1 MLVSLP
7 LTDMRNLIR
16 SLCLALVWVLSAA
29 THAAPADHIL
39 ERAYVVDEGAKLSL
53 DEVRQMPVQRY
64 DGPLSRGFTDA
75 ATWIR
80 ITVAPVPASRPGE
93 MLVVR
98 VRPVYLD
105 EIQLFDSLDTSGV
118 TRVAGDRTDWHA
130 SEFKSLNHGFLIP
143 ASDAPREIWLR
154 LKTTSTSLIHVQVL
168 NMDEAQQANRMQEM
182 VYGLM
187 MGTLLLFFLWA
198 VLQWS
203 LRRETLMAAFTVSQL
218 VAAAYAMVYVGYA
231 RMLGADYF
239 SVGAIEGF
247 SCVVYCAYV
256 LVGFVFHY
264 FLLREFRPWLPGLRV
279 MLGVGILAFVV
290 EMALLASGQT
300 LLAMQTNIT
309 LVAVGP
315 VFFLVL
321 SISCRAWTAAGEDD
335 LPLLPKW
342 MVVGFYFL
350 LTAALV
356 IASSPALGLARA
368 PEVNLHMFLIHGILT
383 GVILIVL
390 LQLRAHRIEASRN
403 LAYLRARSAAQQV
416 EIERQ
421 KSQLQG
427 RFMEMLAHEVKT
439 SLSVLHMVFGV
450 SRLNP
455 EMLEHGRRTVN
466 NINELIERC
475 LQAEKFD
482 DDEIISHFENFSVD
496 TLIEEVLSR
505 LPDRARVSVEQAE
518 SMTVS
523 SDWQIFKS
531 VLSNLVDNALKYS
544 PSESTVHLRVRSGTL
559 DGRAGCEI
567 SVENLV
573 QSGPSSTGFP
583 DRDEL
588 FKKYYRADGARKHSG
603 SGLGLYLVANFMRLL
618 KGEVRYEPLE
628 KSVRFTVCL
637 PS

>member
-1 MLVSLP
+1 MQAITRFVFLVL
-7 LTDMRNLIR
+7 LGLF
-16 SLCLALVWVLSAA
+16 SAA
-29 THAAPADHIL
+29 ALADPADHIL
-39 ERAYVVDEGAKLSL
+39 ERAYVVDESGKLTL
-53 DEVRQMPVQRY
+53 DEIRQMPVQRY
-64 DGPLSRGFTDA
+64 EGVLSRGFTES

-80 ITVAPVPASRPGE
+80 ITVAPVQGIRSGE
-93 MLVVR
+93 PLAVR

-105 EIQLFDSLDTSGV
+105 EIRLFDPLDTSG
-118 TRVAGDRTDWHA
+118 RVRIAGDRTEWHA

-168 NMDEAQQANRMQEM
+168 TMEEAQHANRIQEM

-198 VLQWS
+198 VLQWF
-203 LRRETLMAAFTVSQL
+203 LQREVLMLAFTISQL
-218 VAAAYAMVYVGYA
+218 TAIAYALVYVGYA
-231 RMLGADYF
+231 RLIGGEYF
-239 SVGAIEGF
+239 SAAVIDSF

-256 LVGFVFHY
+256 VVGIVFHY
-264 FLLREFRPWLPGLRV
+264 FMMREFKPWMPGLRL
-279 MLGVGILAFVV
+279 MLAAGILAFVA
-290 EMALLASGQT
+290 EMVLMAVGSTMSAMRLNLTVVAVSPLLLAT
-300 LLAMQTNIT
+300 LSFT
-309 LVAVGP
+309 
-315 VFFLVL
+315 
-321 SISCRAWTAAGEDD
+321 CRAWPAAAEDER
-335 LPLLPKW
+335 PVIPKW
-342 MVVGFYFL
+342 MLVGFYSL
-350 LTAALV
+350 LSVALV
-356 IASSPALGLARA
+356 VATSPALGLAKG
-368 PEVNLHMFLIHGILT
+368 PEFNLHMFLIHGLMT

-390 LQLRAHRIEASRN
+390 LQLRAYRIEESRN
-403 LAYLRARSAAQQV
+403 RAYLRARSAAQQ
-416 EIERQ
+416 IELEKQ

-466 NINELIERC
+466 NINQLIERC

-482 DDEIISHFENFSVD
+482 DDEIISHFENFSVEA
-496 TLIEEVLSR
+496 LIEDLLSKQ
-505 LPDRARVSVEQAE
+505 PDRARISVEQDAPA
-518 SMTVS
+518 TVN

-531 VLSNLVDNALKYS
+531 VLSNLVDNGLKYS
-544 PSESTVHLRVRSGTL
+544 LPGSTILLKVKSAQLGE
-559 DGRAGCEI
+559 RAGCEI

-573 QSGPSSTGFP
+573 QSGPGSTGFP

-588 FKKYYRADGARKHSG
+588 FRKYYRADGARKHSG

-628 KSVRFTVCL
+628 KSVRFTVWL

>member
-1 MLVSLP
+1 MHAITRYVFAVLLG
-7 LTDMRNLIR
+7 L
-16 SLCLALVWVLSAA
+16 LSAA
-29 THAAPADHIL
+29 ALADPADHIL
-39 ERAYVVDEGAKLSL
+39 ERAYVVDESGNLTL
-53 DEVRQMPVQRY
+53 DEIRKMPVQRY
-64 DGPLSRGFTDA
+64 EGVLSRGFTES

-80 ITVAPVPASRPGE
+80 ITVAPVQGISTGE
-93 MLVVR
+93 QLAVR

-105 EIQLFDSLDTSGV
+105 EIRLFDPLDTSG
-118 TRVAGDRTDWHA
+118 RVRIAGDRTEWHA

-143 ASDAPREIWLR
+143 AADAPRDIWLR

-168 NMDEAQQANRMQEM
+168 TMEEAQHANRMQEM

-203 LRRETLMAAFTVSQL
+203 LQREVLMAVFTVSQL
-218 VAAAYAMVYVGYA
+218 KAIAYALVYVGYA
-231 RMLGADYF
+231 RLIGGEYF
-239 SVGAIEGF
+239 SAALIDTF

-256 LVGFVFHY
+256 AVGIVFHY
-264 FLLREFRPWLPGLRV
+264 FMLREFKPWMPGLRL
-279 MLGVGILAFVV
+279 MLAAGILAFVV
-290 EMALLASGQT
+290 EMGMMATGSTLA
-300 LLAMQTNIT
+300 AMRLNLTV
-309 LVAVGP
+309 VAVSP
-315 VFFLVL
+315 LVFATL
-321 SISCRAWTAAGEDD
+321 SYTCRAWSAAAEEDR
-335 LPLLPKW
+335 PVIPRW
-342 MVVGFYFL
+342 MLVGFYSVL
-350 LTAALV
+350 AAALV
-356 IASSPALGLARA
+356 AATSPALGLAKG
-368 PEVNLHMFLIHGILT
+368 PEFNLHMFLIHGIMT
-383 GVILIVL
+383 GVILVVL
-390 LQLRAHRIEASRN
+390 LQLRAYRIEEARN
-403 LAYLRARSAAQQV
+403 RAYLRARSAAQQI
-416 EIERQ
+416 EIEKQ

-427 RFMEMLAHEVKT
+427 RFIEMLAHEVKT

-466 NINELIERC
+466 NINQLIERC

-482 DDEIISHFENFSVD
+482 DDEIISHFENFPLAA
-496 TLIEEVLSR
+496 LIEDLLSKQ
-505 LPDRARVSVEQAE
+505 PDRARISIEQDGLA
-518 SMTVS
+518 TVN

-544 PSESTVHLRVRSGTL
+544 LPGSTILLKVKSAPLGE
-559 DGRAGCEI
+559 RAGCEI

-573 QSGPSSTGFP
+573 QSGLGSTGFP

-588 FKKYYRADGARKHSG
+588 FRKYYRADGARKHSG

-628 KSVRFTVCL
+628 KSVRFTVWL

>member
-1 MLVSLP
+1 MHAITRYVVAVLLG
-7 LTDMRNLIR
+7 L
-16 SLCLALVWVLSAA
+16 LSAA
-29 THAAPADHIL
+29 ALADPADHIL
-39 ERAYVVDEGAKLSL
+39 ERAYVVDESGKLTL
-53 DEVRQMPVQRY
+53 DEIRKMPVQRY
-64 DGPLSRGFTDA
+64 EGVLSRGITES

-80 ITVAPVPASRPGE
+80 ITVAPVQGISTGE
-93 MLVVR
+93 QLAVR

-105 EIQLFDSLDTSGV
+105 EIRLFDPLDTSG
-118 TRVAGDRTDWHA
+118 RVRIAGDRTEWHA

-143 ASDAPREIWLR
+143 AADAPRDIWLR

-168 NMDEAQQANRMQEM
+168 TMEEAQHANRMQEM

-203 LRRETLMAAFTVSQL
+203 FQREVLMAVFTVSQL
-218 VAAAYAMVYVGYA
+218 KAIAYALVYVGYA
-231 RMLGADYF
+231 RLLGGEYF
-239 SVGAIEGF
+239 SAASIDTF

-256 LVGFVFHY
+256 VVGIIFHY
-264 FLLREFRPWLPGLRV
+264 FMLREFKPWMPGLRL
-279 MLGVGILAFVV
+279 MLAAGILAFVV
-290 EMALLASGQT
+290 EMGLMATGSTLA
-300 LLAMQTNIT
+300 AMRLNLTV
-309 LVAVGP
+309 VAVGP
-315 VFFLVL
+315 LLFATL
-321 SISCRAWTAAGEDD
+321 SLTCRAWSAAAEEDR
-335 LPLLPKW
+335 PVIPRW
-342 MVVGFYFL
+342 MLVGFYSVL
-350 LTAALV
+350 AVALIV
-356 IASSPALGLARA
+356 ATSPALGLAKG
-368 PEVNLHMFLIHGILT
+368 PEFNLHMFLIHGMLT

-390 LQLRAHRIEASRN
+390 LQLRAYRIEEARN
-403 LAYLRARSAAQQV
+403 RAYLRARSAAQQI
-416 EIERQ
+416 EIEKQ

-466 NINELIERC
+466 NINQLIERC

-482 DDEIISHFENFSVD
+482 DDEIISHFENFPLEA
-496 TLIEEVLSR
+496 LIEDLLSKQ
-505 LPDRARVSVEQAE
+505 PDRARISVEQDGLA
-518 SMTVS
+518 TVN

-544 PSESTVHLRVRSGTL
+544 LPGSTILLKVKSAPLGE
-559 DGRAGCEI
+559 RAGCEI

-573 QSGPSSTGFP
+573 QSGPGSTGFP

-588 FKKYYRADGARKHSG
+588 FRKYYRADGARKHSG

-628 KSVRFTVCL
+628 KSVRFTVWL

>member
-1 MLVSLP
+1 MQAITRYVFLVL
-7 LTDMRNLIR
+7 LGLF
-16 SLCLALVWVLSAA
+16 SAA
-29 THAAPADHIL
+29 ALADPADHIL
-39 ERAYVVDEGAKLSL
+39 ERAYVVDESGKLTL
-53 DEVRQMPVQRY
+53 DEIRQMPVQRY
-64 DGPLSRGFTDA
+64 EGVLSRGFTES

-80 ITVAPVPASRPGE
+80 ITVAPVQGIRSGE
-93 MLVVR
+93 PLAVR

-105 EIQLFDSLDTSGV
+105 EIRLFDPLDTSG
-118 TRVAGDRTDWHA
+118 RVRIAGDRTEWHA

-168 NMDEAQQANRMQEM
+168 TMEEAQHANRVQEM

-198 VLQWS
+198 VLQWF
-203 LRRETLMAAFTVSQL
+203 LQREVLMLAFTISQL
-218 VAAAYAMVYVGYA
+218 TAIAYALVYVGYA
-231 RMLGADYF
+231 RLIGGEYF
-239 SVGAIEGF
+239 SAAVIDSF

-256 LVGFVFHY
+256 VVGIVFHY
-264 FLLREFRPWLPGLRV
+264 FMMREFKPWMPGLRL
-279 MLGVGILAFVV
+279 MLAAGILAFVA
-290 EMALLASGQT
+290 EMGLMAVGSTMSAMRLNLTVVAVSPLLLAT
-300 LLAMQTNIT
+300 LSFT
-309 LVAVGP
+309 
-315 VFFLVL
+315 
-321 SISCRAWTAAGEDD
+321 CRAWSAAAEDEK
-335 LPLLPKW
+335 PVIPKW
-342 MVVGFYFL
+342 MLVGFYSL
-350 LTAALV
+350 LSVALV
-356 IASSPALGLARA
+356 VATSPALGLAKG
-368 PEVNLHMFLIHGILT
+368 PEFNLHMFLIHGLMT

-390 LQLRAHRIEASRN
+390 LQLRAYRIEESRN
-403 LAYLRARSAAQQV
+403 RAYLRARSAAQQ
-416 EIERQ
+416 IELEKQ

-466 NINELIERC
+466 NINQLIERC

-482 DDEIISHFENFSVD
+482 DDEIISHFENFPVEA
-496 TLIEEVLSR
+496 LIEDLLSKQ
-505 LPDRARVSVEQAE
+505 PDRARISVEQDAPA
-518 SMTVS
+518 TVN
-523 SDWQIFKS
+523 SDWQICKS
-531 VLSNLVDNALKYS
+531 VLSNLVDNGLKYS
-544 PSESTVHLRVRSGTL
+544 LPGSTILLKVKSAQLGE
-559 DGRAGCEI
+559 RAGCEI

-573 QSGPSSTGFP
+573 QSGPGSTGFP

-588 FKKYYRADGARKHSG
+588 FRKYYRADGARKHSG

-628 KSVRFTVCL
+628 KSVRFTVWL

>member
-1 MLVSLP
+1 MRLASLSRSVFLVL
-7 LTDMRNLIR
+7 LGL
-16 SLCLALVWVLSAA
+16 LSAA
-29 THAAPADHIL
+29 ALAAPADHIL
-39 ERAYVVDEGAKLSL
+39 DRAYVVDESGKLSL
-53 DEVRQMPVQRY
+53 DEVRQLPAQRY
-64 DGPLSRGFTDA
+64 EGVLSRGFTES

-80 ITVAPVPASRPGE
+80 ITVAPVRGVSTGE
-93 MLVVR
+93 PLAVR

-105 EIQLFDSLDTSGV
+105 EIRLFDPLDTSG
-118 TRVAGDRTDWHA
+118 RVRLAGDRTEWQD

-143 ASDAPREIWLR
+143 ASDTPRDIWLR

-168 NMDEAQQANRMQEM
+168 TMDEAQHANRMQEM

-203 LRRETLMAAFTVSQL
+203 LQREVLMAAFTVSQL
-218 VAAAYAMVYVGYA
+218 VAIAYALVYVGYA
-231 RMLGADYF
+231 RLIGGEYF
-239 SVGAIEGF
+239 SAIAIDSV
-247 SCVVYCAYV
+247 SCVVYCTYV
-256 LVGFVFHY
+256 VVGIVFHY
-264 FLLREFRPWLPGLRV
+264 FMLREFKPWMPGLRL
-279 MLGVGILAFVV
+279 MLAAGILAFLA
-290 EMALLASGQT
+290 ELALLAIGST
-300 LLAMQTNIT
+300 LQALRLNLS
-309 LVAVGP
+309 LVAVTP
-315 VFFLVL
+315 LLFATL
-321 SISCRAWTAAGEDD
+321 SFTCRAWSVATEDD
-335 LPLLPKW
+335 RPVIPRW
-342 MVVGFYFL
+342 MLVGFYSL
-350 LTAALV
+350 LASALV
-356 IASSPALGLARA
+356 VASSPALGLASG
-368 PEVNLHMFLIHGILT
+368 PEFNLHMFLIHGLMT

-390 LQLRAHRIEASRN
+390 LQLRAYRIEESRN
-403 LAYLRARSAAQQV
+403 LAYLRARSAAQQI
-416 EIERQ
+416 EIEKQ

-455 EMLEHGRRTVN
+455 DMLEHGRRTVN

-482 DDEIISHFENFSVD
+482 HDEIISHFENFSVEA
-496 TLIEEVLSR
+496 LIEDLLSKQ
-505 LPDRARVSVEQAE
+505 PDRARVSVEQDE
-518 SMTVS
+518 PVTVS

-544 PSESTVHLRVRSGTL
+544 LPGSTILLKVKSAQLGE
-559 DGRAGCEI
+559 RAGCEI

-573 QSGPSSTGFP
+573 QSGPGSTGFP

-588 FKKYYRADGARKHSG
+588 FRKYYRADGARKHSG

-628 KSVRFTVCL
+628 KSVRFTVWL

>member
-1 MLVSLP
+1 MQAITRYVF
-7 LTDMRNLIR
+7 
-16 SLCLALVWVLSAA
+16 LVWLGLFSGAA
-29 THAAPADHIL
+29 LADPADHIL
-39 ERAYVVDEGAKLSL
+39 ERAYVVDESGQLSL
-53 DEVRQMPVQRY
+53 DQVRQMPVQRY
-64 DGPLSRGFTDA
+64 EGVLSRGFTES

-80 ITVAPVPASRPGE
+80 ITVAPVQGIRSGE
-93 MLVVR
+93 PLAVR

-105 EIQLFDSLDTSGV
+105 EIRLFDPLDTSG
-118 TRVAGDRTDWHA
+118 RIRIAGDRTEWHA

-143 ASDAPREIWLR
+143 ASDAPRDIWLR

-168 NMDEAQQANRMQEM
+168 TMDEAQHANRMQEM

-203 LRRETLMAAFTVSQL
+203 LQREALMAAFTVSQL
-218 VAAAYAMVYVGYA
+218 AAITYALVYVGYA
-231 RMLGADYF
+231 RLIGGEYF
-239 SVGAIEGF
+239 SAMVIDSV
-247 SCVVYCAYV
+247 SCVVYCTYV
-256 LVGFVFHY
+256 VVGIVFHY
-264 FLLREFRPWLPGLRV
+264 FMLREFKPWMPGLRL
-279 MLGVGILAFVV
+279 MLAAGLLAFVV
-290 EMALLASGQT
+290 EMGLLATGRT
-300 LLAMQTNIT
+300 LLALRLNLT
-309 LVAVGP
+309 LVAVSP
-315 VFFLVL
+315 LLFSAL
-321 SISCRAWTAAGEDD
+321 SFTCRAWSAVAEDD
-335 LPLLPKW
+335 RPVIPKW
-342 MVVGFYFL
+342 MLAGFYSL
-350 LTAALV
+350 LALALV
-356 IASSPALGLARA
+356 AASSPALGLAKG
-368 PEVNLHMFLIHGILT
+368 PEFNLHMFLIHGLMT

-390 LQLRAHRIEASRN
+390 LQLRAYRIEESRN
-403 LAYLRARSAAQQV
+403 RAYLRARSAAQQI
-416 EIERQ
+416 EIEKQ

-466 NINELIERC
+466 NINQLIERC

-482 DDEIISHFENFSVD
+482 DDEIISHFENFPVEA
-496 TLIEEVLSR
+496 LIEDLLSKQ
-505 LPDRARVSVEQAE
+505 PDRARVSVQQDGPA
-518 SMTVS
+518 TVN

-544 PSESTVHLRVRSGTL
+544 LPGSTILLTVKSAPLG
-559 DGRAGCEI
+559 GRAGCEI

-573 QSGPSSTGFP
+573 QSGPGSTGFP

-588 FKKYYRADGARKHSG
+588 FRKYYRADGARKHSG

-628 KSVRFTVCL
+628 KSVRFTVWL

>member
-1 MLVSLP
+1 MQAITRCVFLVL
-7 LTDMRNLIR
+7 LGLF
-16 SLCLALVWVLSAA
+16 SAA
-29 THAAPADHIL
+29 ALADPADHIL
-39 ERAYVVDEGAKLSL
+39 ERAYVVDESGKLTL
-53 DEVRQMPVQRY
+53 DEIRQMPVQRY
-64 DGPLSRGFTDA
+64 EGVLSRGFTES

-80 ITVAPVPASRPGE
+80 ITVAPVQGIRSGE
-93 MLVVR
+93 PLAVR

-105 EIQLFDSLDTSGV
+105 EIRLFDPLDTSG
-118 TRVAGDRTDWHA
+118 RVRIAGDRTEWHA

-168 NMDEAQQANRMQEM
+168 TMEEAQHANRMQEM

-198 VLQWS
+198 VLQWF
-203 LRRETLMAAFTVSQL
+203 LQREVLMLAFTISQL
-218 VAAAYAMVYVGYA
+218 TAIAYALVYVGYV
-231 RMLGADYF
+231 RLIGGEYF
-239 SVGAIEGF
+239 SATVIDSF

-256 LVGFVFHY
+256 VVGMVFHY
-264 FLLREFRPWLPGLRV
+264 FMLREFKPWMPGLRL
-279 MLGVGILAFVV
+279 MLAAGILAFVA
-290 EMALLASGQT
+290 EMGLMAVGST
-300 LLAMQTNIT
+300 MSAMRLNLTV
-309 LVAVGP
+309 VAVSP
-315 VFFLVL
+315 LVL
-321 SISCRAWTAAGEDD
+321 AVLSFTCRAWSAAAEDEK
-335 LPLLPKW
+335 PVIPKW
-342 MVVGFYFL
+342 MLVGFYSL
-350 LTAALV
+350 LSVALV
-356 IASSPALGLARA
+356 VATSPALGLAKG
-368 PEVNLHMFLIHGILT
+368 PEFNLHMFLIHGLMT

-390 LQLRAHRIEASRN
+390 LQLRAYRIEESRN
-403 LAYLRARSAAQQV
+403 RAHLCARSAAQQ
-416 EIERQ
+416 IELEKQ
-421 KSQLQG
+421 KSHLQG

-466 NINELIERC
+466 NINQLIERC

-482 DDEIISHFENFSVD
+482 DDEIISHFENFSMEA
-496 TLIEEVLSR
+496 LIEDLLSKQ
-505 LPDRARVSVEQAE
+505 PDRARISVEQDAPA
-518 SMTVS
+518 TVN

-531 VLSNLVDNALKYS
+531 VLSNLVDNGLKYS
-544 PSESTVHLRVRSGTL
+544 LPGSTILLKVKSAQLGERV
-559 DGRAGCEI
+559 GCEI

-573 QSGPSSTGFP
+573 QSGPGSTGFP

-588 FKKYYRADGARKHSG
+588 FRKYYRADGARKHSG

-628 KSVRFTVCL
+628 KSVRFTVWL

>member
-1 MLVSLP
+1 MHAITRYVVVVLLG
-7 LTDMRNLIR
+7 L
-16 SLCLALVWVLSAA
+16 LSAA
-29 THAAPADHIL
+29 ALADPADHIL
-39 ERAYVVDEGAKLSL
+39 ERAYVVDESGKLTL
-53 DEVRQMPVQRY
+53 DEIRKMPVQRY
-64 DGPLSRGFTDA
+64 EGVLSRGFTES

-80 ITVAPVPASRPGE
+80 ITVAPVQGISAGE
-93 MLVVR
+93 QLAVR
-98 VRPVYLD
+98 LRPVYLD
-105 EIQLFDSLDTSGV
+105 EIRLFDPLDTTG
-118 TRVAGDRTDWHA
+118 RVRIAGDRTEWHA

-143 ASDAPREIWLR
+143 AADAPRDIWLR

-168 NMDEAQQANRMQEM
+168 TMEEAQHANRMQEM

-203 LRRETLMAAFTVSQL
+203 LQREVLMAVFTVSQL
-218 VAAAYAMVYVGYA
+218 KAIAYALVYVGYA
-231 RMLGADYF
+231 RLLGGEYF
-239 SVGAIEGF
+239 SAASIDTF

-256 LVGFVFHY
+256 AVGIIFHY
-264 FLLREFRPWLPGLRV
+264 FMLREFKPWMPGLRL
-279 MLGVGILAFVV
+279 MLAAGILAFVV
-290 EMALLASGQT
+290 EMGLMATGGT
-300 LLAMQTNIT
+300 LSAMRLNLTV
-309 LVAVGP
+309 VAVSP
-315 VFFLVL
+315 LIFATL
-321 SISCRAWTAAGEDD
+321 SFTCRAWSVAAEEDR
-335 LPLLPKW
+335 PVIPRW
-342 MVVGFYFL
+342 MLVGFYSVL
-350 LTAALV
+350 ASALV
-356 IASSPALGLARA
+356 VATSPALGLAKG
-368 PEVNLHMFLIHGILT
+368 PEFNLHMFLIHGIMT
-383 GVILIVL
+383 GVILVVL
-390 LQLRAHRIEASRN
+390 LQLRAYRIEEARNRAS
-403 LAYLRARSAAQQV
+403 LRARSAAQQI
-416 EIERQ
+416 EIEKQ

-466 NINELIERC
+466 NINQLIERC

-482 DDEIISHFENFSVD
+482 DDEIISHFENFPLEA
-496 TLIEEVLSR
+496 LIEDLLSKQ
-505 LPDRARVSVEQAE
+505 PDRARISVEQDGLA
-518 SMTVS
+518 TVN

-544 PSESTVHLRVRSGTL
+544 LPGSTILLKVKPAPLGE
-559 DGRAGCEI
+559 RAGCEI

-573 QSGPSSTGFP
+573 QSGPGSTGFP

-588 FKKYYRADGARKHSG
+588 FRKYYRADGARKHSG

-628 KSVRFTVCL
+628 KSVRFTVWL

>member
-1 MLVSLP
+1 MQAITRYVFLVL
-7 LTDMRNLIR
+7 LGL
-16 SLCLALVWVLSAA
+16 LSAA
-29 THAAPADHIL
+29 ALADPADHIL
-39 ERAYVVDEGAKLSL
+39 ERAYVVDESGKLTL
-53 DEVRQMPVQRY
+53 DEIRQMPVQRY
-64 DGPLSRGFTDA
+64 EGVLSRGFTES

-80 ITVAPVPASRPGE
+80 ITVAPVQGIRSGE
-93 MLVVR
+93 PLAVR

-105 EIQLFDSLDTSGV
+105 EIRLFDPLDTSG
-118 TRVAGDRTDWHA
+118 RVRIAGDRTEWHA

-168 NMDEAQQANRMQEM
+168 TMEEAQHANRMQEM

-198 VLQWS
+198 VLQWF
-203 LRRETLMAAFTVSQL
+203 LQREVLMLAFTISQL
-218 VAAAYAMVYVGYA
+218 KAIAYALVYVGYA
-231 RMLGADYF
+231 RLIGGEYF
-239 SVGAIEGF
+239 SAPAIDSF

-256 LVGFVFHY
+256 VVGIVFHY
-264 FLLREFRPWLPGLRV
+264 FMLREFKPWMPGLRL
-279 MLGVGILAFVV
+279 MLAAGILAFVA
-290 EMALLASGQT
+290 EMGLMAVGSTMSAMRLNLTVVAVSPLLLAT
-300 LLAMQTNIT
+300 LSFT
-309 LVAVGP
+309 
-315 VFFLVL
+315 
-321 SISCRAWTAAGEDD
+321 CRAWPAAAEDER
-335 LPLLPKW
+335 PLIPKW
-342 MVVGFYFL
+342 MLVGFYSL
-350 LTAALV
+350 LSVALV
-356 IASSPALGLARA
+356 VATSPALGLAKG
-368 PEVNLHMFLIHGILT
+368 PEFNLHMFLIHGLMT

-390 LQLRAHRIEASRN
+390 LQLRAYRIEESRN
-403 LAYLRARSAAQQV
+403 RAYLRARSAAQQ
-416 EIERQ
+416 IELEKQ

-466 NINELIERC
+466 NINQLIERC

-482 DDEIISHFENFSVD
+482 DDEIISHFENFSVEA
-496 TLIEEVLSR
+496 LIEDL
-505 LPDRARVSVEQAE
+505 LCKQPDRARISVEQDAPA
-518 SMTVS
+518 TVN

-544 PSESTVHLRVRSGTL
+544 LPGSTILLKVKSAQLGE
-559 DGRAGCEI
+559 RAGCEI

-573 QSGPSSTGFP
+573 QSGPGSTGFP

-588 FKKYYRADGARKHSG
+588 FRKYYRADGARKHSG

-628 KSVRFTVCL
+628 KSVRFTVWL

>member
-1 MLVSLP
+1 V
-7 LTDMRNLIR
+7 
-16 SLCLALVWVLSAA
+16 
-29 THAAPADHIL
+29 
-39 ERAYVVDEGAKLSL
+39 
-53 DEVRQMPVQRY
+53 
-64 DGPLSRGFTDA
+64 LSRGFTES

-80 ITVAPVPASRPGE
+80 ITVAPVQGISTGE
-93 MLVVR
+93 QLAVR

-105 EIQLFDSLDTSGV
+105 EIRLFDPLDTSG
-118 TRVAGDRTDWHA
+118 RVRIAGDRTEWHA

-143 ASDAPREIWLR
+143 AADAPRDIWLR

-168 NMDEAQQANRMQEM
+168 TMEEAQHANRMQEM

-203 LRRETLMAAFTVSQL
+203 FQREVLMAVFTVSQL
-218 VAAAYAMVYVGYA
+218 KAIAYALVYVGYA
-231 RMLGADYF
+231 RLLGGEYF
-239 SVGAIEGF
+239 SAASIDTF

-256 LVGFVFHY
+256 VVGIIFHY
-264 FLLREFRPWLPGLRV
+264 FMLREFKPWMPGLRL
-279 MLGVGILAFVV
+279 MLAAGILAFVV
-290 EMALLASGQT
+290 EMGLMATGSTLA
-300 LLAMQTNIT
+300 AMRLNLTV
-309 LVAVGP
+309 VAVGP
-315 VFFLVL
+315 LLFATL
-321 SISCRAWTAAGEDD
+321 SLTCRAWSAAAEEDR
-335 LPLLPKW
+335 PVIPRW
-342 MVVGFYFL
+342 MLVGFYSVL
-350 LTAALV
+350 AVALIV
-356 IASSPALGLARA
+356 ATSPALGLAKG
-368 PEVNLHMFLIHGILT
+368 PEFNLHMFLIHGMLT

-390 LQLRAHRIEASRN
+390 LQLRAYRIEEARN
-403 LAYLRARSAAQQV
+403 RAYLRARSAAQQI
-416 EIERQ
+416 EIEKQ

-466 NINELIERC
+466 NINQLIERC

-482 DDEIISHFENFSVD
+482 DDEIISHFENFPLEA
-496 TLIEEVLSR
+496 LIEDLLSKQ
-505 LPDRARVSVEQAE
+505 PDRARISVEQDGLA
-518 SMTVS
+518 TVN

-544 PSESTVHLRVRSGTL
+544 LPGSTILLKVKSAPLGE
-559 DGRAGCEI
+559 RAGCEI

-573 QSGPSSTGFP
+573 QSGPGSTGFP

-588 FKKYYRADGARKHSG
+588 FRKYYRADGARKHSG

-628 KSVRFTVCL
+628 KSVRFTVWL

>member
-1 MLVSLP
+1 MKFSFLLKGMRILTGSL
-7 LTDMRNLIR
+7 
-16 SLCLALVWVLSAA
+16 LSAVFWLLSMPVLA
-29 THAAPADHIL
+29 ETADHIL
-39 ERAYVVDEGAKLSL
+39 ERAYVVDEGAVLGIE
-53 DEVRQMPVQRY
+53 EVRQRPAQTYEGVL
-64 DGPLSRGFTDA
+64 GRGFTEA

-80 ITVAPVPASRPGE
+80 ITVAPVMTSEPDE

-105 EIQLFDSLDTSGV
+105 EIRLFDSLDTSG
-118 TRVAGDRTDWHA
+118 RVRIAGDRSDWHE

-143 ASDAPREIWLR
+143 SADVPRDIWLR
-154 LKTTSTSLIHVQVL
+154 LKTTSTSLIHVEVL
-168 NMDEAQQANRMQEM
+168 TMEEAQQANRMQEM

-187 MGTLLLFFLWA
+187 MGTLLIFLLWA
-198 VLQWS
+198 VLQWL
-203 LRRETLMAAFTVSQL
+203 LRREALMAAFALTQL
-218 VAAAYAMVYVGYA
+218 MAATHALVYVGYA

-239 SVGAIEGF
+239 NATAIDLF
-247 SCVVYCAYV
+247 SCVVYCLYV
-256 LVGFVFHY
+256 LAGFAFHY
-264 FLLREFRPWLPGLRV
+264 FFLREFRPWLIGLRLV
-279 MLGVGILAFVV
+279 LVAAVLAFAT
-290 EMALLASGQT
+290 EMLLLATGRT
-300 LLAMQTNIT
+300 IMAMQLNLTM
-309 LVAVGP
+309 VAVMP
-315 VFFLVL
+315 WLIVL
-321 SISCRAWTAAGEDD
+321 LSLSANAWKSMGEDAQ
-335 LPLLPKW
+335 PVLPKW
-342 MVVGFYFL
+342 MVVGFYVL
-350 LTAALV
+350 LVLV
-356 IASSPALGLARA
+356 LTIATSPALGIAKA
-368 PEVNLHMFLIHGILT
+368 PEVNLHVFLIHGIMT
-383 GVILIVL
+383 GIILIVL
-390 LQLRAHRIEASRN
+390 LQLRAHRIEESRN
-403 LAYLRARSAAQQV
+403 LAHLRVRSAAQQV
-416 EIERQ
+416 EIEKQ

-427 RFMEMLAHEVKT
+427 RFIEMLAHEVKT

-466 NINELIERC
+466 NINQLIERC

-505 LPDRARVSVEQAE
+505 LPDRARVSIEQAE

-531 VLSNLVDNALKYS
+531 VLSNLIDNGLKYS
-544 PSESTVHLRVRSGTL
+544 PTESIVQLRVRSGTL

-573 QSGPSSTGFP
+573 QGGEAATGFP

-628 KSVRFTVCL
+628 KSVRFTVWL